1 VPIHSHGETEA
12 EGQVLAGLRLAVELS
27 LVILA
32 IEAAGAYFSHS
43 LALTVDAI
51 HNLPDILAF
60 ALSWSAIRASS
71 AGATDRFTFGA
82 HRLETFAGLLNAAL
96 VLGTGAV
103 FGYEALSYLRLGESF
118 AGPVDPVWILAA
130 ALPTL
135 GLRAVNLS
143 VLRRIP
149 GRVRDLNLRSVVVHL
164 ASDLAITGS
173 LLVAGAILLLRPALS
188 WIDPFATLVISVIL
202 VYESLPLFGEGWDI
216 LTERT
221 PRGLSVERITATA
234 LSVPGVVG
242 VHDLHVWSVCSTMVV
257 LTAHVDLREMTLNE
271 SMVVVSQ
278 LRKRIERDFGIVHST
293 FEVEGPSM
301 VSVRSLSPVAK

>member
-96 VLGTGAV
+96 V
-103 FGYEALSYLRLGESF
+103 LSYLRLGESF

-278 LRKRIERDFGIVHST
+278 LRERIERDFGIVHST